1 MGAFV
6 VIVLVVGVLV
16 TWLAGRAT
24 REEFHLY
31 VTEGDQL
38 RANRLAPLLA
48 GYYEA
53 RSGWDGI
60 DDALTIQFP
69 GPPRIPENATPFFRN
84 RTEEPHGRF
93 GMMERMVGGI
103 NAMGGMDMLRVL
115 GTRAIVADPN
125 GEIVAD
131 TAGELAGR
139 QVDASTLAAGAPIW
153 SGEEQIGTV
162 WLTSGEPSAAQNERF
177 LANVNRATLLAAM
190 VASVVALILGGL
202 ITWGVTRPM
211 QELTRAAEA
220 IAAGDMSRRVQ
231 VEGADEVGNLAT
243 AFNKMAAELERAE
256 VLRRQMTADIAHE
269 LRTPLSVIRGNVE
282 ALQDGVFPLTTEA
295 LEPIQ
300 AKTKL
305 LSRLV
310 EDLRELALAESGHL
324 PLDREATDLAALTRR
339 TAAAFH
345 AAAAAKSISLE
356 VAIESDR
363 PMAHADPQRIE
374 QVLANLLANA
384 LYHTPDGG
392 SIAIRVSSGEPGWLI
407 VWVSDTGP
415 GIPVDALPN
424 VFERFYR
431 ADRGRARG
439 TNGEGSG
446 LGLAVARS
454 IVEAHGGAIGVDS
467 PPGQGASFWFSL
479 PLWSHQPAVGTEN
492 TPAEVNAPGMWSNR
506 SFSGP
511 GSCDRQ

>member
-1 MGAFV
+1 MGAFI

-31 VTEGDQL
+31 VTEADRL

-53 RSGWDGI
+53 RNGWDGI
-60 DDALTIQFP
+60 DDALAIRP
-69 GPPRIPENATPFFRN
+69 LGRPENLAEATQSLPGQ
-84 RTEEPHGRF
+84 TEEPYGRY
-93 GMMERMVGGI
+93 GMMERMAGGMG
-103 NAMGGMDMLRVL
+103 AMGGMDMLRVL
-115 GTRAIVADPN
+115 GTRAIVADPS
-125 GEIVAD
+125 GEIVGD
-131 TAGELAGR
+131 TAGELTGR
-139 QVDASTLAAGAPIW
+139 QVDAGTLAAGAPIW

-162 WLTSGEPSAAQNERF
+162 WLTSGEPSTAQNDRF
-177 LANVNRATLLAAM
+177 LANVNKATLLAASA
-190 VASVVALILGGL
+190 ASVVALILGGL

-231 VEGADEVGNLAT
+231 VKGAEVGNLAT

-256 VLRRQMTADIAHE
+256 ALRKQMTADIAHE

-324 PLDREATDLAALTRR
+324 RLDREATDLAALTRR
-339 TAAAFH
+339 TVAAFH
-345 AAAAAKSISLE
+345 AAAEAKSISLE
-356 VAIESDR
+356 VASESEK

-374 QVLANLLANA
+374 QVLANLLSNA
-384 LYHTPDGG
+384 LCHTPDGG
-392 SIAIRVSSGEPGWLI
+392 SIAIRVCSGEPNWLTI
-407 VWVSDTGP
+407 RVSDTGP

-424 VFERFYR
+424 IFERFYR

-439 TNGEGSG
+439 TDGEGSG

-454 IVEAHGGAIGVDS
+454 IAEAHGGAIGVDS

-479 PLWSHQPAVGTEN
+479 PHSSH
-492 TPAEVNAPGMWSNR
+492 
-506 SFSGP
+506 
-511 GSCDRQ
+511 

>member
-1 MGAFV
+1 MNRIRRRLLSFGLFARLMGAFV

-31 VTEGDQL
+31 VTEADQL

-53 RSGWDGI
+53 RNGWDGI
-60 DDALTIQFP
+60 DDALTIRLP
-69 GPPRIPENATPFFRN
+69 GPPEIAAEAPQIFPD
-84 RTEEPHGRF
+84 RTGEPHGRF
-93 GMMERMVGGI
+93 GIMERMAGGMST
-103 NAMGGMDMLRVL
+103 MGGMDMLRVL
-115 GTRAIVADPN
+115 GTRAIIADPN
-125 GEIVAD
+125 GEIVGD

-177 LANVNRATLLAAM
+177 LANVNRATLLAAL
-190 VASVVALILGGL
+190 VAGVVALILGGL

-231 VEGADEVGNLAT
+231 VKGAEVGDLAN

-256 VLRRQMTADIAHE
+256 ALRRQMTADIAHE

-324 PLDREATDLAALTRR
+324 SLDREATDLAALTRR

-345 AAAAAKSISLE
+345 AAAEAKSISLE
-356 VAIESDR
+356 VTNDSDK

-374 QVLANLLANA
+374 QVLANLLSNA

-392 SIAIRVSSGEPGWLI
+392 SIAIRVSSGEPGWLT

-467 PPGQGASFWFSL
+467 PPAQGASFWFSL
-479 PLWSHQPAVGTEN
+479 PLWGH
-492 TPAEVNAPGMWSNR
+492 
-506 SFSGP
+506 
-511 GSCDRQ
+511 